1 MRLLITSLLLFLH
14 NFSFSQSK
22 EDIII
27 KPIDIGYLNS
37 LVLELCN
44 QRTSDSSIHKTSNP
58 VTFKC
63 AEYQSSYMSRYSI
76 CTHNND
82 SLHRGVKLENMSQ
95 RLDRFNRSKVLKGSA
110 SEICTFATF
119 KYGKTTYTELANHI
133 LDNFYR
139 SESHMDAIL
148 TKYKYGDFSCSE
160 GVWNG
165 QKGVYVTGFFSY

>member
-1 MRLLITSLLLFLH
+1 MKKLFLILLLIIH

-22 EDIII
+22 EDVIV
-27 KPIDIGYLNS
+27 KPVNVGYLNS

-44 QRTSDSSIHKTSNP
+44 QRTLDSSVFKTSNP

-63 AEYQSSYMSRYSI
+63 AEYQSSYMARYSV

-82 SLHRGVKLENMSQ
+82 KVHRGVLLSNMSQ
-95 RLDRFNRSKVLKGSA
+95 RLERFNKPKVVGGSA

-119 KYGKTTYTELANHI
+119 KYGKTTYVQLANHI
-133 LDNFYR
+133 LNNFYR

-148 TKYKYGDFSCSE
+148 TKYKYGNFSCTE
-160 GVWNG
+160 GVWEG

>member
-76 CTHNND
+76 CTHQNNKE
-82 SLHRGVKLENMSQ
+82 HRGVTLNDMSD
-95 RLDRFNRSKVLKGSA
+95 RLKRFNRPITISFAA
-110 SEICTFATF
+110 SEICTFAVF
-119 KYGKTTYTELANHI
+119 KYGVTTYEELANHI
-133 LDNFYR
+133 LDNFYN
-139 SESHMDAIL
+139 SKDHKLAIL

>member
-1 MRLLITSLLLFLH
+1 MKLLFTLLLLFIH

-22 EDIII
+22 EDVII

-44 QRTSDSSIHKTSNP
+44 QRTADSSVVKTSNI

-63 AEYQSSYMSRYSI
+63 AEYQSSYMARYSI
-76 CTHNND
+76 CTHKND

-95 RLDRFNRSKVLKGSA
+95 RLGRFNKSKLVRGSA

-119 KYGKTTYTELANHI
+119 KYGKTTYVELANHI
-133 LDNFYR
+133 LNNFYS

-148 TKYKYGDFSCSE
+148 TRYKYGDFSCTE
-160 GVWNG
+160 GIWEG
-165 QKGVYVTGFFSY
+165 QKGVYVTGVFSR